1 MKNITLNSFELLALN
16 NSPLSIELG
25 SIAGISDGAILFI
38 MIGFV
43 FLMLAIVKALVRTIE
58 SMSKNT
64 PQKEEKSKSK
74 AAKVI
79 STLVLL
85 GATINSY
92 AQELVTPKAPEFHLN
107 DYLFWVLA
115 SLIVFL
121 AIVIGVLFRTL
132 MVLIRLEK
140 GEDVE
145 EEREAVDI
153 FKTLKLTDN
162 VPIEKE
168 VDVMLDHEYDGIR
181 ELDNSLPPWWKYL
194 FYATIIFSV
203 IYLVR
208 FHITGSGQLSIEEY
222 TTEMQAA
229 AEAKAEFIASAGEMI
244 SEENVTFL
252 ADQSSITL
260 GQSIYA
266 GNCATCH
273 GQLGEGGAGPNLT
286 DDYWIHGGGI
296 KNVFKSIKYGIPSK
310 GMIAWQSQ
318 FNPEQM
324 QKVASYILTLKG
336 SNPPNA
342 ISPQGEIYV
351 EEEIPTE

>member
-1 MKNITLNSFELLALN
+1 MEFVNIT
-16 NSPLSIELG
+16 
-25 SIAGISDGAILFI
+25 GISDGAILFI

-43 FLMLAIVKALVRTIE
+43 FLMLAIVKALAKTIE
-58 SMSKNT
+58 SMSKHT
-64 PQKEEKSKSK
+64 PQQENAKKTSS
-74 AAKVI
+74 AKVI
-79 STLVLL
+79 STIVLL
-85 GATINSY
+85 GASFSTY

-107 DYLFWVLA
+107 DYLFWILA

-132 MVLIRLEK
+132 TVLIRLEK
-140 GEDVE
+140 GEEVE
-145 EEREAVDI
+145 EETESVDI

-162 VPIEKE
+162 VPLEQE

-194 FYATIIFSV
+194 FYATIVFAV
-203 IYLVR
+203 VYLIR
-208 FHITGSGQLSIEEY
+208 FHITGGGQLSHEEY
-222 TTEMQAA
+222 TAEMQAA
-229 AEAKAEFIASAGEMI
+229 SEAKAEFIASAGEMI

-252 ADQSSITL
+252 ADESSITL

-286 DDYWIHGGGI
+286 DEYWIHGGGI
-296 KNVFKSIKYGIPSK
+296 QNVFKTIKYGVPSK

-342 ISPQGEIYV
+342 KSPQGEIYI
-351 EEEIPTE
+351 EEEMPKEEGDSLNSDSTATIVAL